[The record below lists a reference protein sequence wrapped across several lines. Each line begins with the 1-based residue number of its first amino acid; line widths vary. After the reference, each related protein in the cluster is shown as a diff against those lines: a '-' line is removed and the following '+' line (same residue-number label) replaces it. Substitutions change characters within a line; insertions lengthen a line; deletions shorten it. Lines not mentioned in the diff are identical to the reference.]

1 MTFGKPNRL
10 SMKAETEKYKRSR
23 TTTGTMW
30 VQADFRSK
38 EPFSIYT
45 ENCLGYFLSSPKITS
60 LS

>member
-1 MTFGKPNRL
+1 MTFGKLNRL

-38 EPFSIYT
+38 EPFSIHT
-45 ENCLGYFLSSPKITS
+45 ENCLG
-60 LS
+60 